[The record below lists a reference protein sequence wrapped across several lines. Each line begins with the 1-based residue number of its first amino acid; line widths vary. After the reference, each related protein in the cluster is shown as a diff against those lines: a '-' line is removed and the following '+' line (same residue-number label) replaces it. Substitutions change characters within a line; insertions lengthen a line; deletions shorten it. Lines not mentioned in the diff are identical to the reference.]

1 MSIMSNSKSCMAS
14 FFSSIFRR
22 KGASTTVDGR
32 RVSQS
37 LLLLTVL
44 GVAALCLLVYSQAQS
59 PLQSAYRV
67 VWVVLCSL
75 AVTGY
80 YALGHRKGELDTG
93 RVLLCVLATLGQMF
107 VIYLIN
113 CIWPRVDGLPGVE
126 IWHKL
131 LVLPYM
137 LAPAV
142 TAVLI
147 NRSMGVY
154 VALCC
159 TLFGV
164 VFFPQS
170 YPAQFTADYMVL
182 SLLTGVVSAAICG
195 HLQKRQQILYAG
207 FKTGFVVFLA
217 ALALSALHADGSGIF
232 AKGTDAGD
240 LLTMLFMAL
249 GVNFLLAVIVN
260 GVMPMLESLF
270 GISTHI
276 TWLEWADMNH
286 PLLKKL
292 QITAPGTF
300 HHSLYVQRLA
310 EAAAEAIGADVTR
323 AGVCGL
329 YHDVGKVK
337 NPQYFSENII
347 DQTMTP
353 HADLTPEASARI
365 ITGHVTE
372 GAQLA
377 QNAKLN
383 PRIIDVIREH
393 HGTTTAYFFY
403 RKALD
408 NYEMAKKKFDDGLTD
423 TCPDEVD
430 KSIFTYPGP
439 IPQSRESGI
448 VSMADAVESATRSLQ
463 HPTEDDIRNMIEGI
477 FKGRILD
484 GHLQDSGLTL
494 GEIAKMKTAFFTT
507 LRTMNHN
514 RIAYP
519 KPQAGDAATLL
530 AQKRSAEAKTADN

>member
-1 MSIMSNSKSCMAS
+1 MAS
-14 FFSSIFRR
+14 LISSILKRTHN
-22 KGASTTVDGR
+22 GDPG
-32 RVSQS
+32 VSQHM
-37 LLLLTVL
+37 LLLTVL
-44 GVAALCLLVYSQAQS
+44 GVAVLCMMAYSVGET
-59 PLQSAYRV
+59 PLQSAYRA
-67 VWVVLCSL
+67 VWVLVCSF
-75 AVTGY
+75 AVVFY
-80 YALGHRKGELDTG
+80 YGLGHRKGEMTKG
-93 RVLLCVLATLGQMF
+93 RAMLCVLCVLAQMSALYVVNSF
-107 VIYLIN
+107 
-113 CIWPRVDGLPGVE
+113 WPSVPGVE
-126 IWHKL
+126 PWQKL

-142 TAVLI
+142 AAVLI

-154 VALCC
+154 VSLCC
-159 TLFGV
+159 SLFGIALFPTNGELNFMGDYV
-164 VFFPQS
+164 VI
-170 YPAQFTADYMVL
+170 

-195 HLQKRQQILYAG
+195 HLGKRQQLLYAG
-207 FKTGFVVFLA
+207 FKTGFVVFVATLG
-217 ALALSALHADGSGIF
+217 LTALHTGGLNVRGDM
-232 AKGTDAGD
+232 DAAAVF
-240 LLTMLFMAL
+240 TMLITAL

-260 GVMPMLESLF
+260 GVMPLLENLF
-270 GISTHI
+270 RISTHI

-300 HHSLYVQRLA
+300 HHSLYVQRLS

-329 YHDVGKVK
+329 YHDIGKVK
-337 NPQYFSENII
+337 NPQYFSENIV
-347 DQTMTP
+347 DQSMTP
-353 HADLTPEASARI
+353 HAELTPEASARI
-365 ITGHVTE
+365 ITGHVAE
-372 GAQLA
+372 GEQLA
-377 QNAKLN
+377 RAAKLN
-383 PRIIDVIREH
+383 PRIIDVILEH
-393 HGTTTAYFFY
+393 HGVTTAYFFY

-408 NYEMAKKKFDDGLTD
+408 NYETEKKKFDDGLTD

-430 KSIFTYPGP
+430 KSIFSYPGP

-494 GEIAKMKTAFFTT
+494 GEIARMKESFFNT

-519 KPQAGDAATLL
+519 KPAAGDAAALL
-530 AQKRSAEAKTADN
+530 AARRTAEEKSDN

>member
-1 MSIMSNSKSCMAS
+1 MAS
-14 FFSSIFRR
+14 LISSIFRPSEGGSR
-22 KGASTTVDGR
+22 M
-32 RVSQS
+32 SQHM
-37 LLLLTVL
+37 LLLAVL
-44 GVAALCLLVYSQAQS
+44 GIAVLCVLAYSVGET
-59 PLQSAYRV
+59 PLQSAYRA
-67 VWVVLCSL
+67 VWVLVCSFA
-75 AVTGY
+75 AVFY
-80 YALGHRKGELDTG
+80 YGLGHRKGEMTKG
-93 RVLLCVLATLGQMF
+93 RAMLCVLCVLAQMF
-107 VIYLIN
+107 AIYVVNSL
-113 CIWPRVDGLPGVE
+113 WPRVPGVVE
-126 IWHKL
+126 WQKL

-142 TAVLI
+142 AAVLI

-159 TLFGV
+159 SLFGIALFPASGAP
-164 VFFPQS
+164 FF
-170 YPAQFTADYMVL
+170 AVDYVAI
-182 SLLTGVVSAAICG
+182 SLLTGVVAAAICG
-195 HLQKRQQILYAG
+195 HLRKRQQILYSG
-207 FKTGFVVFLA
+207 FKTGFVVFVVTLG
-217 ALALSALHADGSGIF
+217 LTALH
-232 AKGTDAGD
+232 KGGLEVRGGLDATSII
-240 LLTMLFMAL
+240 TMLLMAL

-270 GISTHI
+270 AISTHI

-329 YHDVGKVK
+329 YHDIGKVK
-337 NPQYFSENII
+337 NPQYFSENIV

-353 HADLTPEASARI
+353 HVDLTPEASARI
-365 ITGHVTE
+365 ITGHVAE
-372 GAQLA
+372 GEQLA
-377 QNAKLN
+377 RDLKLN

-393 HGTTTAYFFY
+393 HGVTTAYFFY

-408 NYEMAKKKFDDGLTD
+408 NYEKEKKKFDDGLTD

-430 KSIFTYPGP
+430 KGIFTYPGP

-494 GEIAKMKTAFFTT
+494 GEISRMKEAFFVT

-519 KPQAGDAATLL
+519 KPAAGDAATLL
-530 AQKRSAEAKTADN
+530 AARRNAEEKNDN

>member
-1 MSIMSNSKSCMAS
+1 MAS
-14 FFSSIFRR
+14 FLSMIFRR
-22 KGASTTVDGR
+22 KGQDTATAGKHAVQRLLLMAVAGIAVLCALIFSQAGDSTLGVY
-32 RVSQS
+32 RVS
-37 LLLLTVL
+37 
-44 GVAALCLLVYSQAQS
+44 
-59 PLQSAYRV
+59 
-67 VWVVLCSL
+67 WMVLCSL
-75 AVTGY
+75 AVVY
-80 YALGHRKGELDTG
+80 YYVLGHRKGELTTG
-93 RVLLCVLATLGQMF
+93 RAVLCVLSTLVQMS

-113 CIWPRVDGLPGVE
+113 CAWPRVPGVD
-126 IWHKL
+126 IWDKL

-159 TLFGV
+159 SLFGI
-164 VFFPQS
+164 VFFPAS
-170 YPAQFTADYMVL
+170 HDAQFTTDYVLL
-182 SLLTGVVSAAICG
+182 SLLTGVVAASICG
-195 HLQKRQQILYAG
+195 HLQKRQQMLYAG
-207 FKTGFVVFLA
+207 FKTGFVVYVTVLGLTSLHGGDASPFA
-217 ALALSALHADGSGIF
+217 EGVDVSALLMG
-232 AKGTDAGD
+232 
-240 LLTMLFMAL
+240 LLMAV
-249 GVNFLLAVIVN
+249 GVNFLLAVILN

-292 QITAPGTF
+292 QIAAPGTF

-329 YHDVGKVK
+329 YHDIGKVK
-337 NPQYFSENII
+337 NPQYFAENIV
-347 DQTMTP
+347 DQSMSP

-365 ITGHVTE
+365 ITGHVIE
-372 GAQLA
+372 GEQMARS
-377 QNAKLN
+377 AKLN
-383 PRIIDVIREH
+383 PRIIDAIREH
-393 HGTTTAYFFY
+393 HGVTTAYFFY
-403 RKALD
+403 RKAQD
-408 NYEMAKKKFDDGLTD
+408 HYEAEHKKFQDGLSD

-494 GEIAKMKTAFFTT
+494 GEIARMKEAFFIT

-519 KPQAGDAATLL
+519 KAKPGDATTLL
-530 AQKRSAEAKTADN
+530 AEKRGLEEKNADK